1 MKNEANVFDI
11 IEYID
16 NQREFCKDCGA
27 ETSIL
32 TFDLPEVLVTIKLK
46 FKFTDDKSESNQRK
60 GVR

>member
-16 NQREFCKDCGA
+16 NQREFCKEWGA

-32 TFDLPEVLVTIKLK
+32 TFELPDVLVTIKLK
-46 FKFTDDKSESNQRK
+46 FKSDGKSESNQRK
-60 GVR
+60 GV

>member
-1 MKNEANVFDI
+1 MKNEANVLDI

-32 TFDLPEVLVTIKLK
+32 TIELPEVLVTIKLK
-46 FKFTDDKSESNQRK
+46 FKFTNDKSKDDITQ
-60 GVR
+60 GQH